1 MPPPLPPSHKP
12 PNLPATPP
20 SPAPP
25 RMHACDVVRNI
36 YIILTKGF
44 GILNPCFNFPYQP
57 FSPSLDTTQP
67 SPPSPPSPLP
77 LPPKRIHAC
86 DVVRN
91 IYIILTK
98 GGILKQCFAQDD
110 MPLAMGIIA
119 AAVHDYEHRGV
130 NVSALGGGG

>member
-1 MPPPLPPSHKP
+1 MSPPCGRPSHTSQYQSQ
-12 PNLPATPP
+12 L
-20 SPAPP
+20 SQ
-25 RMHACDVVRNI
+25 
-36 YIILTKGF
+36 
-44 GILNPCFNFPYQP
+44 LNHSARHQH
-57 FSPSLDTTQP
+57 SRS
-67 SPPSPPSPLP
+67 
-77 LPPKRIHAC
+77 PPKRIHAC

-130 NVSALGGGG
+130 NVSAGGVPSD